1 MINIVPLFFL
11 SGHKQ
16 DIYTFIYYRDMTSE
30 QKLKRI
36 RNIGIIAHIDAGKTT
51 ITERI
56 LYYTGRVHKMGEV
69 HDGEATMDWMLE
81 EKERGITITSAVTS
95 CDWRGH
101 SINIIDTP
109 GHVDFTIEVERSLRI
124 LDGAIGVFCA
134 VGGVEPQSETVWH
147 QADKYKVPKI
157 AFINKM
163 DRIGAD
169 FFRAVD
175 MIQSRLGASPLILQL
190 PWGSEENFVGV
201 IDLLKMKAILWEEET
216 LGAEYQETDIPS
228 ELAEEA
234 SKYRDMFLETLAEKD
249 DVIMEKYLAEEEIDN
264 NELKRA
270 IRKAAVNLKV
280 VPIFCGAALRNKGIQ
295 PLLEGIVDYLPS
307 PQDIPPIVGHVPQ
320 TGEEAVR
327 PAEIKGPFS
336 ALAFKVMM
344 EQGRRMTYI
353 RIYSGS
359 VKAGDTVYNP
369 GKNVKEKL
377 ARLLKMHANKRERI
391 GQSAAGDIIAVMGLK
406 QATTGDTLC
415 LEADPVLLEPIQFNE
430 PVISIAVEPK
440 SVQSQDKL
448 MAALSKLSDE
458 DPTFKF
464 TEDEETGQTVISG
477 MGELHLEVITD
488 RLQREFSVDTNQGKP
503 QVVYR
508 ETIVKKSQHEEV
520 FQKELAG
527 QQHFAGVKIEVSPLP
542 RGEGNRFVNRCE
554 APGLTD
560 EFLDAIKEGIEEN
573 SSSGVMMGYP
583 VTDVETTLLGVQIKE
598 NQSDEMAFRI
608 AAAMAFRN
616 ACEHA
621 DPILL
626 EPIMK
631 TEVLIPEEFTGEVV
645 GDLNTRQGKIE
656 QITSRGTVQVL
667 NASVPLSKMFGYST
681 SLRSLSQGR
690 GTFSMHFSHYDI
702 V

>member
-1 MINIVPLFFL
+1 
-11 SGHKQ
+11 
-16 DIYTFIYYRDMTSE
+16 MTSE

-147 QADKYKVPKI
+147 QADKYRVPKI

-175 MIQSRLGASPLILQL
+175 MIQSRLGATPLILQL
-190 PWGSEENFVGV
+190 PWGSEENLVGV

-216 LGAEYQETDIPS
+216 LGTEYQETDIPS

-280 VPIFCGAALRNKGIQ
+280 VPILCGAALRNKGIQ
-295 PLLEGIVDYLPS
+295 PLLDGIVDYLPS
-307 PQDIPPIVGHVPQ
+307 PQDVPPIVGHVPQ

-377 ARLLKMHANKRERI
+377 ARLLKMHSNKRERI

-477 MGELHLEVITD
+477 MGELHLEVITE

-554 APGLTD
+554 APGLTE
-560 EFLDAIKEGIEEN
+560 EFLGAIKEGIQEN
-573 SSSGVMMGYP
+573 SSSGVLMGYP

-598 NQSDEMAFRI
+598 NQSNEMAFRI

-616 ACEHA
+616 ACEQA

-656 QITSRGTVQVL
+656 QITSKGPVQVL
-667 NASVPLSKMFGYST
+667 TASIPLSKMFGYST
-681 SLRSLSQGR
+681 SLRSVSQGR
-690 GTFSMHFSHYDI
+690 GTFSMQFSHYDK